1 VAATKSTRTAQRLT
15 SPRSRRAATKT
26 ATRNRGDGARA
37 AAEPDLHDLAR
48 RVARLE
54 AEREI
59 SRVLYHYVWLADE
72 VKDAD
77 RISACFT
84 KDAVW
89 EGVGDFDEYLSEG
102 RDQIRDL
109 FRDVPNQLPFTAH
122 WVTNEVI
129 DLANDGEHAHGQW
142 HILEAANLR
151 DNCAQV
157 WMVAWYENDFRRV
170 NGKWL
175 ISHLRLV
182 HTFVAPYEEG
192 WLKTRYVSP
201 VTLMKVSRL

>member
-1 VAATKSTRTAQRLT
+1 MATRSTR
-15 SPRSRRAATKT
+15 SRSAAPVAK
-26 ATRNRGDGARA
+26 
-37 AAEPDLHDLAR
+37 AEIDELADLRR
-48 RVARLE
+48 RVAKLE

-59 SRVLYHYVWLADE
+59 SHVLYHYVWLADE

-77 RISACFT
+77 RIAACFT
-84 KDAVW
+84 QDAVW
-89 EGVGDFDEYLSEG
+89 EGQGDFDEYLSRG
-102 RDQIRDL
+102 RTEIRDL
-109 FRDVPNQLPFTAH
+109 FREVPKQLPFTAH

-129 DLANDGEHAHGQW
+129 EVDDRAQTAHGQW

-157 WMVAWYENDFRRV
+157 WMVAWYENDFRLEK
-170 NGKWL
+170 GKWL
-175 ISHLRLV
+175 ISHLRLK

-201 VTLMKVSRL
+201 VTLTRISRL

>member
-1 VAATKSTRTAQRLT
+1 MAVARTSRTAK
-15 SPRSRRAATKT
+15 RSRATSVKSVAKLATSRAA
-26 ATRNRGDGARA
+26 RNGAQSGD
-37 AAEPDLHDLAR
+37 PTLQDLAR
-48 RVARLE
+48 RVERLE
-54 AEREI
+54 AERDI
-59 SRVLYHYVWLADE
+59 SKILFHYVWLADE
-72 VKDAD
+72 VKDAAK
-77 RISACFT
+77 IAECFT

-89 EGVGDFDEYLSEG
+89 EGVGDFDEYLSVG
-102 RDQIRDL
+102 RTQIRDL

-129 DLANDGEHAHGQW
+129 DLAEDGMHAHGQW

-157 WMVAWYENDFRRV
+157 WMVAWYENDFEKV
-170 NGKWL
+170 NGAWL

-192 WLKTRYVSP
+192 WLKTKYVSP
-201 VTLMKVSRL
+201 VTLMKISRV

>member
-1 VAATKSTRTAQRLT
+1 MPAARSSRTANGRT
-15 SPRSRRAATKT
+15 RVAKKT
-26 ATRNRGDGARA
+26 ATRSANGPRA
-37 AAEPDLHDLAR
+37 TQEPTLQDLAR
-48 RVARLE
+48 RVDRLE

-59 SRVLYHYVWLADE
+59 SRILYHYVWLADE

-77 RISACFT
+77 RIAECFT
-84 KDAVW
+84 KDATW
-89 EGVGDFDEYLSEG
+89 EGVGDFDEYLSVG
-102 RDQIRDL
+102 RNEIRDL

-129 DLANDGEHAHGQW
+129 TVGDDAQTAHGQW

-157 WMVAWYENDFRRV
+157 WMVAWYENDFERV
-170 NGKWL
+170 NGEWL

-192 WLKTRYVSP
+192 WLKTKYVSP
-201 VTLMKVSRL
+201 VTLMKISRV